1 MGGRPLLVLA
11 LAWGAVSDA
20 PAQPPDSNLGRD
32 LAAACASC
40 HGTKGEGQK
49 DMPSLAGLDRSEMA
63 QKLRDFRT
71 GKRAATVMGQI
82 SKGYSDDQ
90 IDAIAA
96 YLSARTR

>member
-1 MGGRPLLVLA
+1 MGGRALLVLA

-20 PAQPPDSNLGRD
+20 RAQQPDSNLGRD

-40 HGTKGEGQK
+40 HRTKSEGQK
-49 DMPSLAGLDRSEMA
+49 GVLSLAGLDRSEMA
-63 QKLRDFRT
+63 QQLRDFRT

-82 SKGYSDDQ
+82 SKGYTDEQ
-90 IDAIAA
+90 IDAIVA